1 MKLRW
6 IQTRKT
12 AQRNLKDRTN
22 VTGSDERCDYA
33 GPESYAENTVQ
44 SASKRAVN
52 QGRGLLME
60 QSGKRR
66 QEKYK
71 VTKENLVHANEAGI
85 YSDKAGADLTSP
97 PYQRERQLKAKKS
110 FFRRRAMRNQYV
122 QKLRREGGF
131 QEGTTYG
138 PFGTPESRAPA
149 FLKTPSTSAS
159 KRDHLKVKVPPA
171 AYGWILS
178 ASGLFAMVLIVIIM
192 LASVMALHGD
202 EEGGNIPE
210 NETIVEVAESQIGNQ
225 GGRPYWSWYGFTEH
239 VDWCACFV
247 SWCADQCGYI
257 DEGKAP
263 KFSYCQDGVSW
274 FISKKSWYRSS
285 ISPRPG
291 MIIFFDWDGNGTSDH
306 VGIVKDCRDGIVYT
320 IEGNSGDQCRE
331 MWYTV
336 GSSAIYGYGGI

>member
-1 MKLRW
+1 M
-6 IQTRKT
+6 
-12 AQRNLKDRTN
+12 
-22 VTGSDERCDYA
+22 
-33 GPESYAENTVQ
+33 
-44 SASKRAVN
+44 
-52 QGRGLLME
+52 
-60 QSGKRR
+60 
-66 QEKYK
+66 
-71 VTKENLVHANEAGI
+71 KENLVHGNETGV

-122 QKLRREGGF
+122 QKLRRESNF

-138 PFGTPESRAPA
+138 TFGTSESLAPA
-149 FLKTPSTSAS
+149 FLKTPSTSS
-159 KRDHLKVKVPPA
+159 PKRHRLKVKVPLA
-171 AYGWILS
+171 AHGWILS
-178 ASGLFAMVLIVIIM
+178 AIGLFTLVLIVNIM

-202 EEGGNIPE
+202 EEGGNVPE
-210 NETIVEVAESQIGNQ
+210 NGTIVEVAESQIGNK
-225 GGRPYWSWYGFTEH
+225 GGRPYWSWYGFTEY

-274 FISKKSWYRSS
+274 FISKKRWYRSS
-285 ISPRPG
+285 ISPQPG

-306 VGIVKDCRDGIVYT
+306 VGIVKDCKDGIVYT

-331 MWYTV
+331 MWYPD
-336 GSSAIYGYGGI
+336 GSSTIYGYGGYKE